1 MDKQLVTEIG
11 RKDSDDKSE
20 KNEDADEDEVG
31 HFLNFLQKY
40 HNFIFSY

>member
-1 MDKQLVTEIG
+1 MDKQLVIEIG
-11 RKDSDDKSE
+11 RGIHMIKARKTRMQMRM
-20 KNEDADEDEVG
+20 KLG